1 MHVVALQVNEAMEA
15 DGEGVLIQANG
26 AYHEGHWRNG
36 APHGAPLPLAPH
48 TPSRGGWLASSRTHA
63 GVRYQGWGRSVGA
76 DKWTEDDGEWVA
88 GELHGRATQ
97 RLRLDANL
105 TATFD
110 GEFERGIRK
119 RGTLRVPTT
128 TATTT
133 TRARRLIGSGWW
145 GGR

>member
-1 MHVVALQVNEAMEA
+1 
-15 DGEGVLIQANG
+15 
-26 AYHEGHWRNG
+26 
-36 APHGAPLPLAPH
+36 
-48 TPSRGGWLASSRTHA
+48 
-63 GVRYQGWGRSVGA
+63 VGA

-128 TATTT
+128 THHHYHTSTTPH
-133 TRARRLIGSGWW
+133 RERVVGE
-145 GGR
+145 